1 MDNSFWDTLAGIN
14 DVINEFVWV
23 KIGIIL
29 LIGTGILMTILTGF
43 FQVTHFGHW
52 WKKTIGSLFD
62 KKVISHTK
70 EKASC

>member
-1 MDNSFWDTLAGIN
+1 MDNSFWDTLASIN

-43 FQVTHFGHW
+43 FQVTHFG
-52 WKKTIGSLFD
+52 F
-62 KKVISHTK
+62 
-70 EKASC
+70 CNF